1 MTKEK
6 KLIFGQALEFAKYQ
20 VEQIANAEKELAKI
34 KQNQESIVLFMQGL
48 YDSCENEQAE
58 NKQNLNILQI
68 ENKINNCSNEI
79 LNEFATKKEQIEMIK
94 YNNKTIT
101 KTKNRKLWQLRYR
114 QNGKQYTVYG
124 KTQKDCIYNYKQALK
139 NKNTTINKKIT
150 LKEWYNEFLN
160 LYKINKVK
168 DTTIKALNY
177 DFEKLKKIYNY
188 EINKLTPIIIQ
199 NELNKI
205 PYKST
210 QNRIYIILNSLFE
223 KALQNEIIN
232 KNIIKLVD
240 RPKYKAEQ
248 KTSLT
253 KQEEN
258 LFIESCKNHKFGDY
272 YLICLYQ
279 GLRKGEARALKVN
292 DVDLENNTLRID
304 ESLNTHTTDTS
315 TKNQQSNRTMPIFEK
330 AKEILINHMK
340 NKKQNE
346 YLFDIGINRV
356 DKAIKEIVKNAN
368 IRNITTHILR
378 HTFITRCQ
386 ELNIPLYIIQSWVG
400 HEKGSVV
407 TTKIYTHLNQ
417 DTNLKYVDLLNKSN
431 K

>member
-1 MTKEK
+1 
-6 KLIFGQALEFAKYQ
+6 
-20 VEQIANAEKELAKI
+20 
-34 KQNQESIVLFMQGL
+34 
-48 YDSCENEQAE
+48 
-58 NKQNLNILQI
+58 
-68 ENKINNCSNEI
+68 
-79 LNEFATKKEQIEMIK
+79 
-94 YNNKTIT
+94 
-101 KTKNRKLWQLRYR
+101 
-114 QNGKQYTVYG
+114 
-124 KTQKDCIYNYKQALK
+124 
-139 NKNTTINKKIT
+139 
-150 LKEWYNEFLN
+150 
-160 LYKINKVK
+160 
-168 DTTIKALNY
+168 
-177 DFEKLKKIYNY
+177 
-188 EINKLTPIIIQ
+188 
-199 NELNKI
+199 
-205 PYKST
+205 
-210 QNRIYIILNSLFE
+210 
-223 KALQNEIIN
+223 
-232 KNIIKLVD
+232 
-240 RPKYKAEQ
+240 
-248 KTSLT
+248 
-253 KQEEN
+253 
-258 LFIESCKNHKFGDY
+258 
-272 YLICLYQ
+272 LICLYQ